1 MTTLVDNLIA
11 YRIVTMLVKP
21 FVDTDAYKLGIID
34 AKGKNLIKPS
44 SFTAT
49 KQREAYTFLH
59 RLVFNLKK
67 LINKLP
73 GGESKLKSFVAALF
87 LVKEYYEKNDR
98 STAMIE
104 EKFNRLM
111 QSPVILA
118 EETILVEKIMKE
130 IDEDGAGGGAGGV
143 GGAPTNSTAGVAGTS
158 IASGG
163 PVVKK
168 KDLEKYKRGV
178 PHANPVVGL
187 SRRQVP
193 LS

>member
-11 YRIVTMLVKP
+11 YRIITMLVKP
-21 FVDTDAYKLGIID
+21 FVDSDAYKLGIID

-44 SFTAT
+44 SFTSST
-49 KQREAYTFLH
+49 QKEAYTFLH

-87 LVKEYYEKNDR
+87 LIKEYYEKNDR
-98 STAMIE
+98 STAMME

-130 IDEDGAGGGAGGV
+130 IEEDGTGGGAV
-143 GGAPTNSTAGVAGTS
+143 ASAPTNSTAGVAGTS